1 MNQKLVKDSLVIGF
15 ALFAMF
21 FGAGNLIFP
30 AFLGNMVGDQ
40 FFPALIGFLLT
51 GVGLPLLGILAC
63 SRAEG
68 SYELMASRIGP
79 LFSKVS
85 TTILILAIGPIIAI
99 PRTASTTFE
108 LGIATLFPGANALL
122 TTLIFFAIC
131 LFFVLKP
138 TSIVDLIGKFL
149 TPGLLTVL
157 VLIIIKGIIM
167 PIGEI
172 APLGV
177 EGAFALS
184 FKEGYQTMDVI
195 AAMIFG
201 SIILSSVRAKGYEDR
216 QSMSKVIL
224 MSGMVSVIGLAIVYG
239 GLMYLGAQTS
249 SLDSVT
255 FSRTQLV
262 MYITKSVFGSFG
274 SIFLSVS
281 AILACLTTAV
291 ALLTASATFFTR
303 LFNDRIPYAVH
314 AIILTVISILMA
326 TNDVDSI
333 IALAGPALDV
343 IYPVVIVLIAL
354 TLLGGWVKSNRVV
367 AITVYVVLGLSLLT
381 TCATLFDIT
390 ALKAILAY
398 LPFNEMG
405 LGWCL
410 PAILVFLTATLLTK
424 SND

>member
-68 SYELMASRIGP
+68 SYELMASRVGP

-184 FKEGYQTMDVI
+184 FKEGYQTMV
-195 AAMIFG
+195 IFG

-303 LFNDRIPYAVH
+303 LFNERIPYAVH

>member
-68 SYELMASRIGP
+68 SYELMASRVGP